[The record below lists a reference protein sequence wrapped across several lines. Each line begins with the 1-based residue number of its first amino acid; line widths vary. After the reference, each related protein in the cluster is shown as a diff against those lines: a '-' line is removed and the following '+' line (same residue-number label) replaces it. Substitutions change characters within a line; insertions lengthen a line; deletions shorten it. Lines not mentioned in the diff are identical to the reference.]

1 MNELFYET
9 RFFHP
14 NQLIQFAKLTLS
26 TFSLT
31 QSNAF
36 FKQARITYSTVI
48 LENQLFRILWI
59 LCFLNYAFLF
69 SEFLQSV
76 LSL

>member
-48 LENQLFRILWI
+48 LENQLFRIL
-59 LCFLNYAFLF
+59 
-69 SEFLQSV
+69 
-76 LSL
+76 